1 MMKLSRT
8 KIVAYLG
15 MIALLASMIM
25 GLLGYSNS
33 NKHIVEIKNKLLY
46 RQIENNINLTIK
58 YLINSYGNLTQG
70 DGTLLDSEGQSI
82 EGRYGMVDSILE
94 DLGDESTIF
103 VKENNDFRRISTNIR
118 SNNNERV
125 IGTYLGKDHAAYN
138 TVMQGEVY
146 IGEAEILGEGYYTAY
161 QPIKD
166 KNNNVIGL
174 LFVGTPTEELDNLI
188 EVQDDRMNAI
198 DTAIIIFRGISLGSL
213 IILVGSS
220 ASENRLRK
228 EQDPL

>member
-1 MMKLSRT
+1 MKLSRT